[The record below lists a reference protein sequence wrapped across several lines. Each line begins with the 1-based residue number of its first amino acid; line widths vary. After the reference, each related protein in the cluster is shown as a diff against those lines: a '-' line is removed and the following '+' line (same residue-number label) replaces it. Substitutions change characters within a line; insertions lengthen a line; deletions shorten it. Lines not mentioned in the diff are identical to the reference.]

1 MAIARR
7 KEWEPGAALVGA
19 LGGLPLRPGA
29 SQGENLAELRPQL
42 EEALGGLKHLERRR
56 VLSEREKTR
65 REALGTLLAS
75 IGRAE
80 E

>member
-1 MAIARR
+1 MASARR

-19 LGGLPLRPGA
+19 LGGLPLQFGA
-29 SQGENLAELRPQL
+29 GHSENLVELRSHL
-42 EEALGGLKHLERRR
+42 EGALGELKHLERRR
-56 VLSEREKTR
+56 ILSEREKTR